1 MAPKTKFYNVIQRPG
16 TDWER
21 DHEMQDVK
29 IAKKQQ
35 FTFCEIAYHIFAAV
49 KSISHHPCS
58 SP

>member
-1 MAPKTKFYNVIQRPG
+1 
-16 TDWER
+16 
-21 DHEMQDVK
+21 MQDVK

-49 KSISHHPCS
+49 ESISHHPCS